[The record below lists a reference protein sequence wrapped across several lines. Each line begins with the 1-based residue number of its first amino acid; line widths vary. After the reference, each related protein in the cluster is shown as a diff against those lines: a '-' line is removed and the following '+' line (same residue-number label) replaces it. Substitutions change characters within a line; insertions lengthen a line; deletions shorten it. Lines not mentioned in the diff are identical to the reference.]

1 MRVVSHILEQFQN
14 NNLAKPYNSIAGDCS
29 TIAQIDFSATGKN
42 SLVNQKSFYF
52 DANPELDGENAI
64 ITAIEYVD
72 PLQQPF
78 TLNGRQTETVDSMAQ
93 GGGVLYISDF
103 KRTLIA
109 QLPVKPLSVTQ
120 VVSSLPLNVR
130 NGKKTFTHFTSQKWQ
145 NCYVEFTDTSVLSA
159 NNSLLFRIHY
169 NKR

>member
-1 MRVVSHILEQFQN
+1 M
-14 NNLAKPYNSIAGDCS
+14 AKPYNSIAGEYS
-29 TIAQIDFSATGKN
+29 TIAQIDFSAAGKN
-42 SLVNQKSFYF
+42 SLLNQKSFYF
-52 DANPELDGENAI
+52 DANPELDGENAV

-93 GGGVLYISDF
+93 SGAVLYISDF
-103 KRTLIA
+103 QRTLIA

-120 VVSSLPLNVR
+120 AVSSLPLSSR
-130 NGKKTFTHFTSQKWQ
+130 NGKKTFTYFTSQKWQ
-145 NCYVEFTDTSVLSA
+145 NCFVEFTDTSFLNS
-159 NNSLLFRIHY
+159 NNSILFRIHY